1 MKTSILHLLTL
12 PNNEFSNEDAYNL
25 QKALTE
31 RRCSWKQE
39 RILTFIVIICFSLHI
54 MQIMTVY
61 NIHFWVNNAI
71 DSFPF
76 VAIFEHYTEISS
88 EEDDRSMGDLQQDI
102 TRAIYS
108 SSEYQTITD
117 AYIQSAENAIYEN
130 KDWSASEADVEE
142 HINQFEV
149 DVKKS
154 AGLHYSDTS
163 EVYKSR
169 KTEKYERFRKRFDE
183 EAERQYRAVKE
194 KCSWAV
200 TAQRWLSW
208 LGTSIFSACIALG
221 MAGILVRKTC
231 ILSRKKMIIK
241 VCVGIMIWCSSTT
254 TVVDWWYQSVILNQS
269 YTYNLY
275 CVLRYW
281 GVAFVGVIC
290 YIVCSFIEK
299 KAIKKL
305 QAKK

>member
-1 MKTSILHLLTL
+1 MKTSILHLLKI
-12 PNNEFSNEDAYNL
+12 PNDEFSKEDAYRL

-39 RILTFIVIICFSLHI
+39 RILTCIVIFCFSIHI
-54 MQIMTVY
+54 MQIMTAS
-61 NIHFWVNNAI
+61 NIQFWVSNAM

-76 VAIFEHYTEISS
+76 VAIFEHYTETSS

-108 SSEYQTITD
+108 SSEYPTIID
-117 AYIQSAENAIYEN
+117 IYIQSAENAIYEN

-142 HINQFEV
+142 HINQFES

-163 EVYKSR
+163 EIYKAR
-169 KTEKYERFRKRFDE
+169 KTEKYESFRRRFDE
-183 EAERQYRAVKE
+183 EAERQYRAVEE
-194 KCSWAV
+194 KCPWAV
-200 TAQRWLSW
+200 KAQRWFSW
-208 LGTSIFSACIALG
+208 SGTSIFLTCIALG
-221 MAGILVRKTC
+221 MAGILIRKTC
-231 ILSRKKMIIK
+231 ILSRKKMIIRT
-241 VCVGIMIWCSSTT
+241 CLGIMILCSSTT
-254 TVVDWWYQSVILNQS
+254 IVIDWWYQSVILEQS

-281 GVAFVGVIC
+281 GVAFVGMIC
-290 YIVCSFIEK
+290 YIACSLIEK

-305 QAKK
+305 QEKM